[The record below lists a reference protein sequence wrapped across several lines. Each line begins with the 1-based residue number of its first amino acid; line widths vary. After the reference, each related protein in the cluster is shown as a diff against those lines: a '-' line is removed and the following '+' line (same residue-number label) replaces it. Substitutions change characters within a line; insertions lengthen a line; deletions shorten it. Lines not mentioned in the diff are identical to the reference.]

1 MEIRYEGIRLTP
13 TEIVSAAVD
22 EQAHVVGLS
31 ILSGS
36 HMPLIVE
43 VLDLMRAAGLSDVPL
58 VVGGIIPED
67 DAARLRA
74 LGVAAVYTPKDFEL
88 NRIMMDIVGL
98 VDQTKAAAE

>member
-1 MEIRYEGIRLTP
+1 
-13 TEIVSAAVD
+13 
-22 EQAHVVGLS
+22 
-31 ILSGS
+31 
-36 HMPLIVE
+36 
-43 VLDLMRAAGLSDVPL
+43 VLDRMRSAGLGDVPL